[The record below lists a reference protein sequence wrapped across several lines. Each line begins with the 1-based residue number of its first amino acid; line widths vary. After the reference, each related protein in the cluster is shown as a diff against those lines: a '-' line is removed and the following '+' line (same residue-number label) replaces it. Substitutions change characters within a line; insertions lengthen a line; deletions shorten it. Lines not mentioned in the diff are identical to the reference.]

1 MLSSD
6 ERTRLRD
13 ALHRA
18 ILDQLTDALSGRP
31 LDELANSLVCCEA
44 FLQSRDAGPGT
55 DAQARQ
61 KRKVLVSV
69 RMSVFLISVDANG
82 WEFPSFVFF
91 FFSAVT
97 RPATP
102 FSQALELEG
111 SVQLDF

>member
-91 FFSAVT
+91 FFFFCRDAASNAVFT
-97 RPATP
+97 SPRA
-102 FSQALELEG
+102 
-111 SVQLDF
+111 